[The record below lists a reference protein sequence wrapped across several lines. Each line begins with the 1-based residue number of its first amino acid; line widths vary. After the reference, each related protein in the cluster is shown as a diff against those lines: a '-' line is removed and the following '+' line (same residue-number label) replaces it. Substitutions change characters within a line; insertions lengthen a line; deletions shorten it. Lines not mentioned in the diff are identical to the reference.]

1 MTRLP
6 AILNVINNKCCGTF
20 QARSWIIFHFQ
31 GKDSTRAWL
40 AKSSTHRRRNIYV
53 FPILHRLIDQT
64 IPNERYMVVY
74 GLSVSCPIFETK
86 DLFYNGCF
94 DFANSQ
100 LCYLDCES
108 TGLKPVMDCKIPF
121 IYIAET
127 QRPRTIMSKTLS
139 IAICYHTNAKTPPCV
154 SVREVHTT

>member
-64 IPNERYMVVY
+64 IPNERY
-74 GLSVSCPIFETK
+74 GCLWFKCILSDIRNK
-86 DLFYNGCF
+86 GWF

-100 LCYLDCES
+100 LCVNNIAILTVKA
-108 TGLKPVMDCKIPF
+108 TGLKPVMDRKIPF

-127 QRPRTIMSKTLS
+127 QRPRTIMSKTRS